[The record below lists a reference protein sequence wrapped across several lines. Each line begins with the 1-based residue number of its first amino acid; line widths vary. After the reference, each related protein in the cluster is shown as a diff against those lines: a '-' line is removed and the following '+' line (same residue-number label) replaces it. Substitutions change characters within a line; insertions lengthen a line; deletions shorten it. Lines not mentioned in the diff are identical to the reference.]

1 MLFYNNIF
9 NFTILSGQIKACFV
23 KMDNL
28 GATKYEIFERM
39 VDWVHNKT
47 LKISREACEAVISF
61 FIQNCEV
68 FYEISE

>member
-1 MLFYNNIF
+1 
-9 NFTILSGQIKACFV
+9 
-23 KMDNL
+23 MDNL